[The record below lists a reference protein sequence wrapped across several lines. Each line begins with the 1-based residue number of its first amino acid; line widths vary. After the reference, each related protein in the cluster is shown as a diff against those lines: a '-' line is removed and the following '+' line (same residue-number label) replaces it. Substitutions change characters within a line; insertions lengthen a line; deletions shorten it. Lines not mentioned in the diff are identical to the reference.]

1 MLCDRWKKLFWSTNK
16 KRFKNIRKI
25 VTDQDDDYTTCCLLY
40 YPYFKKYY
48 KLIAIDLG

>member
-16 KRFKNIRKI
+16 KRFKNVRKI
-25 VTDQDDDYTTCCLLY
+25 ATDQNDDYTTCCLLC